1 MQSTPKEIQSSF
13 VKLQYDHNPFHGTQ
27 AHIKFGYLILL
38 WNRPWQI
45 PTINT
50 GLSRETAIVDGEVRL
65 AAKPGM
71 MNAVKLN
78 CSQALAF
85 GYFEALLN
93 STDRDAVARES
104 ARLKSYNNLLN
115 VVGYDPDLYSDFVQ
129 ETFDLLEV
137 IAANVGSTDGEE
149 KLVASFNDDGTSS
162 SIITHFRV
170 KTDPEPLSQPCLV
183 GWRSLQS

>member
-1 MQSTPKEIQSSF
+1 M
-13 VKLQYDHNPFHGTQ
+13 
-27 AHIKFGYLILL
+27 
-38 WNRPWQI
+38 
-45 PTINT
+45 
-50 GLSRETAIVDGEVRL
+50 DGEVRL

-183 GWRSLQS
+183 G

>member
-1 MQSTPKEIQSSF
+1 M
-13 VKLQYDHNPFHGTQ
+13 
-27 AHIKFGYLILL
+27 
-38 WNRPWQI
+38 
-45 PTINT
+45 
-50 GLSRETAIVDGEVRL
+50 DGEVRL

-170 KTDPEPLSQPCLV
+170 KTDPKPLSQPCLI
-183 GWRSLQS
+183 G

>member
-1 MQSTPKEIQSSF
+1 M
-13 VKLQYDHNPFHGTQ
+13 
-27 AHIKFGYLILL
+27 
-38 WNRPWQI
+38 
-45 PTINT
+45 
-50 GLSRETAIVDGEVRL
+50 DGEVRL
-65 AAKPGM
+65 AAKPGI

-170 KTDPEPLSQPCLV
+170 KTAPKPLSQPCLV
-183 GWRSLQS
+183 G

>member
-1 MQSTPKEIQSSF
+1 M
-13 VKLQYDHNPFHGTQ
+13 Q

-45 PTINT
+45 HTINT

-170 KTDPEPLSQPCLV
+170 KTDPKPLSQPCLV
-183 GWRSLQS
+183 G